1 MDIPLTTNPNNIVYI
16 CIYAIENYN
25 KKQMA
30 KGFQKGVSGNPNGRK
45 KGVPNKTT
53 AEIKEIITRIVG
65 NQLQHIEKDL
75 DKIRK
80 DDPAEAMRLSQ
91 KFIDYVLPKQTKIDL
106 EGEIKH
112 QVNKIV
118 IEIKKG
124 NDSQHSDNT
133 DVRESAGEQA

>member
-1 MDIPLTTNPNNIVYI
+1 
-16 CIYAIENYN
+16 
-25 KKQMA
+25 MA

-65 NQLQHIEKDL
+65 NQLEHIEKDL

-80 DDPAEAMRLSQ
+80 NDPAEAMRLSS

-106 EGEIKH
+106 EGELTHKVEKVI
-112 QVNKIV
+112 
-118 IEIKKG
+118 IEIKRG
-124 NDSQHSDNT
+124 NDSKHTDDNN
-133 DVRESAGEQA
+133 V

>member
-1 MDIPLTTNPNNIVYI
+1 
-16 CIYAIENYN
+16 
-25 KKQMA
+25 MA